1 MSNLHIGDRVR
12 QRHIDPFWQ
21 ASGTVTWVA
30 SEPLSFL
37 EAGKAGA
44 YDVLVDWG
52 MGNVAEWS
60 GSLECVSRAPKEAL
74 RREKG
79 CL

>member
-1 MSNLHIGDRVR
+1 MSNLRIGDRVR

-21 ASGTVTWVA
+21 APGTVTWVA

-37 EAGKAGA
+37 AAGEASA

-60 GSLECVSRAPKEAL
+60 GSLERVPHAPKEAL